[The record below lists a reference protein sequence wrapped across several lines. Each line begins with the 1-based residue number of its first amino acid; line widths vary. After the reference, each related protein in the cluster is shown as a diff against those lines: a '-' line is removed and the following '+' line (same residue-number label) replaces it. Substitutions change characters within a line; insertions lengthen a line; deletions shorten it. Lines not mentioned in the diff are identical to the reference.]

1 MEGGAL
7 IETWEKTDFIPPAGT
22 VVTMKNGIRY
32 KVKGVAIHRPPDG
45 YLRLAKSVKVV
56 VTVDKE

>member
-7 IETWEKTDFIPPAGT
+7 IESWEKTDFIPPVDS
-22 VVTMKNGIRY
+22 VVTMKNGFRY
-32 KVKGVAIHRPPDG
+32 KVKGVAIHSPPDG